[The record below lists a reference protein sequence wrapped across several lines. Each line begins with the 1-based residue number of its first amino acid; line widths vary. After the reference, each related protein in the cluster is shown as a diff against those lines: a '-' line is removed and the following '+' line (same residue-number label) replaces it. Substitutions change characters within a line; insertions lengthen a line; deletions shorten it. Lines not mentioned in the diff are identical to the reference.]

1 MREVLNSRKFKVVP
15 KTGWI
20 EQITHAIHKYFLAI
34 LLLCYALAAVAP
46 AVGLW
51 LRSVQLGR
59 LQLPGHGSLTISAS
73 LLMLSFL
80 LFNAGL
86 GIKIA
91 ELKGLFNRPAVLLS
105 GFFANLLL
113 PLIVVLALRQ
123 FLGLWHSSDEL
134 QNLLVGVALIAAMPI
149 AGSSTAWSQNANGNV
164 SLSLGLVMLSTICS
178 PFTTPWVLNVFGGLT
193 TGDYSSDLV
202 ELAHQGTNAFMCLT
216 VVLPSILG
224 ILVHFLLG
232 EKRTAQLKPS
242 MKLCNFIFLLMLNYS
257 NASLSLPEVVK
268 NPDWDFLGFVYG
280 VTLFLCVF
288 SFFAGW
294 LLAKFFRTDQSEKA
308 SLMFGLG
315 MNNNGTGLV
324 LASMTLADHPA
335 VMLPMIFYTLAQQV
349 LAAAVD
355 LLFFRSNREH

>member
-1 MREVLNSRKFKVVP
+1 
-15 KTGWI
+15 
-20 EQITHAIHKYFLAI
+20 
-34 LLLCYALAAVAP
+34 
-46 AVGLW
+46 
-51 LRSVQLGR
+51 
-59 LQLPGHGSLTISAS
+59 
-73 LLMLSFL
+73 
-80 LFNAGL
+80 
-86 GIKIA
+86 
-91 ELKGLFNRPAVLLS
+91 
-105 GFFANLLL
+105 
-113 PLIVVLALRQ
+113 
-123 FLGLWHSSDEL
+123 
-134 QNLLVGVALIAAMPI
+134 
-149 AGSSTAWSQNANGNV
+149 
-164 SLSLGLVMLSTICS
+164 
-178 PFTTPWVLNVFGGLT
+178 VFGGLT